1 MNVELKNIPIL
12 HLNTART
19 WRGGEKQ
26 TLYLS
31 RYLQELGYSSAVICQ
46 DDSELHHRLR
56 DMSLERYPV
65 RMRSELDVF
74 SAIAIARIMKRLKP
88 GILHMH
94 TAHAHTLGMMSNLFY
109 SIPLNVVS
117 RRVNFRIGRN
127 FLSRLKYRFP
137 DAYIAVSDAVR
148 AVLVEDGIP
157 EDRVVT
163 IHSGIV
169 PYSREEIETDY
180 LFDEFQEIDNLKGR
194 IRLVNVAA
202 LTPQKD
208 QATLIGAMDY
218 LVKSDRRYILFIV
231 GEGELKRSLLELRD
245 ILGLQDHIVFTGF
258 RDDAINFIK
267 FSDLYVLSSRGEG
280 LGTSIIEAMAM
291 GRPIVATEVGG
302 IPELID
308 SGESGILVER
318 ENPVQLADAIRRVV
332 FDDSLRNRIS
342 EGAFRK
348 AGEFSIKRTVSR
360 TIEVYETLLS
370 GLKIRYV

>member
-31 RYLQELGYSSAVICQ
+31 RYLQEWGYPSAVICQ
-46 DDSELHHRLR
+46 DDSELHHRLS
-56 DMSLERYPV
+56 DMSMERYPV

-109 SIPLNVVS
+109 RVPVNVVS
-117 RRVNFRIGRN
+117 RRVDFRVGRN

-148 AVLVEDGIP
+148 AVLIEDGIP

-169 PYSREEIETDY
+169 PYSGEEIETDY
-180 LFDEFQEIDNLKGR
+180 LFDEFQGIDNLKGR

-208 QATLIGAMDY
+208 QATLIGAMDC
-218 LVKSDRRYILFIV
+218 LVKSDRRFILFIV
-231 GEGELKRSLLELRD
+231 GDGELKRSLLELTD
-245 ILGLQDHIVFTGF
+245 TLGLQDHIVFTGF
-258 RDDAINFIK
+258 RDDAKNFIK
-267 FSDLYVLSSRGEG
+267 FSDLFVLSSRWEG
-280 LGTSIIEAMAM
+280 LGTSIIDAMAL
-291 GRPIVATEVGG
+291 GRPIVATETGG

-318 ENPVQLADAIRRVV
+318 ENPVQLAEAIRRLV
-332 FDDSLRNRIS
+332 FDDALRNRIS
-342 EGAFRK
+342 EGAFRR
-348 AGEFSIKRTVSR
+348 AGEFSIERTVSR

-370 GLKIRYV
+370 DLKTRCV